1 LKEKSNP
8 KRECTTLVT
17 NQERE
22 TIKKIAL
29 LNALH
34 YGGKAQFQPV
44 LGKLLTEQP
53 QLKTRIKEIAPIIN
67 EIVKEVNALSLEK
80 QKQIANEKRVKTPS
94 KAKVETVK
102 TLPPLPNFEKYKHVV
117 TRFAPNPDCV
127 LHLGSARAIILSDEY
142 AKMYKGAFRLRFEDT
157 DPRLKRSAL
166 PFYDAIREDLKWLGC
181 KWDMETIQSDRLPI
195 YYEHAE
201 KLIKNGGAYICTCSP
216 EKFRDLVLAKKP
228 CPCRDLSPAEHLT
241 RWKQML
247 DGTYKEGK
255 AVVRVKTNLNHPNPA
270 VRDWPALRIINPK
283 KYPHPRVGGKYRVW
297 PLYNFSA
304 GIDDHLMGVTHIIRG
319 KEHLTNQTRQE
330 YMYRHLGWKYP
341 EAIHYGRMKITGG
354 LLSKSKIVEGVR
366 TGAFTGWD
374 DPRLATFI
382 ALRKRGILPETIR
395 RLIIE
400 VGPKT
405 VDVTLSWENLY
416 AINRKLI
423 DPVAN
428 RYFFVRDPRK
438 ITLKPIQRAVTVKTR
453 LHPEHPERGFRVFKI
468 KPKNGEAAF
477 WISSQDANLLK
488 EGNVVRLMGFANI
501 QIENVRTG
509 IIKAVFHSKSHEE
522 AKKLGAPLI
531 QWVPAET
538 GIPCEVIMPDA
549 TTARGIAEDTCRQ
562 LKPNDIIQFERFGF
576 IRVNSIDW
584 KLSTYFAHR

>member
-1 LKEKSNP
+1 LTANE
-8 KRECTTLVT
+8 
-17 NQERE
+17 ERE
-22 TIKKIAL
+22 IIRRIAL

-44 LGKLLTEQP
+44 LGKLLTERP
-53 QLKTRIKEIAPIIN
+53 QLKTRIKEVVSTVN
-67 EIVKEVNALSLEK
+67 EVVREVNELSLIEQERLVKQRWPEVLVKEKAEVEK
-80 QKQIANEKRVKTPS
+80 A
-94 KAKVETVK
+94 
-102 TLPPLPNFEKYKHVV
+102 LPPLLNVEKYEQVV
-117 TRFAPNPDCV
+117 TRFAPNPDCMI
-127 LHLGSARAIILSDEY
+127 HLGNARAIILCDEY
-142 AKMYKGAFRLRFEDT
+142 AKMYKGSFRLRFEDT

-166 PFYDAIREDLKWLGC
+166 PFYDAIREDLKWLDC
-181 KWDMETIQSDRLPI
+181 KWDMEIIQSDRLPL

-201 KLIKNGGAYICTCSP
+201 TLLKNGGAYVCTCTP
-216 EKFRDLVLAKKP
+216 ERFRKLVLAKKP
-228 CPCRDLSPAEHLT
+228 CPCRDLQPTDQLT
-241 RWKQML
+241 RWKHML
-247 DGTYKEGK
+247 DGTYKEGE
-255 AVVRVKTNLNHPNPA
+255 AVVRVKTDLNHPNPA

-283 KYPHPRVGGKYRVW
+283 RYPHPRVGGKYRVW

-304 GIDDHLMGVTHIIRG
+304 GIDDHLMGITHIIRG

-330 YMYRHLGWKYP
+330 YMYQHLGWEYP
-341 EAIHYGRMKITGG
+341 EAIHYGRMKIAGG

-374 DPRLATFI
+374 DPRLATFV

-405 VDVTLSWENLY
+405 VDVTLSWDNLY

-423 DPVAN
+423 DPLAN

-438 ITLKPIQRAVTVKTR
+438 IVVKHVSRAVTVKTR

-468 KPKNGEAAF
+468 KPKDGEAAF
-477 WISSQDANLLK
+477 WISNQDVNVLK
-488 EGNVVRLMGFANI
+488 EGNVVRFMGLFNI
-501 QIENVRTG
+501 QIEKVQKG
-509 IIKAVFHSKSHEE
+509 VIGAVFQSKSHGE

-531 QWVPAET
+531 HWVPAET
-538 GIPCEVIMPDA
+538 GIPCEVVMSDA

-562 LKPNDIIQFERFGF
+562 LKPNDIVQFERFGF
-576 IRVNSIDW
+576 ARIDSVDW
-584 KLSTYFAHR
+584 KVSAYFAHR

>member
-1 LKEKSNP
+1 LA
-8 KRECTTLVT
+8 TTS
-17 NQERE
+17 ERE
-22 TIKKIAL
+22 IIKKIAL

-53 QLKTRIKEIAPIIN
+53 QLKARIKEIVPIVN
-67 EIVKEVNALSLEK
+67 ELVKEVNLLSLEE
-80 QKQIANEKRVKTPS
+80 QKQIVEEKWGEVPS
-94 KAKVETVK
+94 KEKVEAVK
-102 TLPPLPNFEKYKHVV
+102 KLPPLPNVDKYEHVV

-127 LHLGSARAIILSDEY
+127 LHLGSARAIVLSDEY
-142 AKMYKGAFRLRFEDT
+142 AKMYKGSFRLRFEDT

-166 PFYDAIREDLKWLGC
+166 PFYDAIREDLKWLDC
-181 KWDMETIQSDRLPI
+181 KWDMEIIQSDRLPI
-195 YYEHAE
+195 YYEYAE
-201 KLIKNGGAYICTCSP
+201 TLLKNGGAYVCTCPS
-216 EKFRDLVLAKKP
+216 EKFRKLVSAKKP
-228 CPCRDLSPAEHLT
+228 CPCRRLPPTEQLT

-247 DGTYKEGK
+247 DGTYKQGT
-255 AVVRVKTNLNHPNPA
+255 AVVRVKTDLKHTNPA
-270 VRDWPALRIINPK
+270 VRDWPAWRIINPK
-283 KYPHPRVGGKYRVW
+283 KYPHPRMGSKYRVW

-304 GIDDHLMGVTHIIRG
+304 GIDDHLMVITHIIRG

-354 LLSKSKIVEGVR
+354 VLSKSKIVEGVR
-366 TGAFTGWD
+366 AGAFTGWD

-395 RLIIE
+395 RLIME

-405 VDVTLSWENLY
+405 VDVTLSWDNLY

-423 DPVAN
+423 DPLAN

-438 ITLKPIQRAVTVKTR
+438 ILVKRIQRATTIKTR
-453 LHPEHPERGFRVFKI
+453 LHPEHLERGFRVFKI

-488 EGNVVRLMGFANI
+488 EGNIVRLMGFLNI
-501 QIENVRTG
+501 QIQNVRTG
-509 IIKAVFHSKSHEE
+509 VIESVFHSKSHEE
-522 AKKLGAPLI
+522 GKKLGAPLI
-531 QWVPAET
+531 QWVPTET

-549 TTARGIAEDTCRQ
+549 TTARGIAEEACKQ
-562 LKPNDIIQFERFGF
+562 LEPDDIIQFERFGF
-576 IRVNSIDW
+576 VRVDNIDW
-584 KLSTYFAHR
+584 KLSAYFTHR

>member
-1 LKEKSNP
+1 MSAQTLTTNEEKEVI
-8 KRECTTLVT
+8 R
-17 NQERE
+17 
-22 TIKKIAL
+22 KIAL
-29 LNALH
+29 INALH

-44 LGKLLTEQP
+44 LGKLLTERP
-53 QLKTRIKEIAPIIN
+53 HLKTRIKEVAPTIN
-67 EIVKEVNALSLEK
+67 EIVREVNRLSLEK
-80 QKQIANEKRVKTPS
+80 QRSMVKEKWPEALVKERVEAE
-94 KAKVETVK
+94 KA
-102 TLPPLPNFEKYKHVV
+102 LPPLPNVEMYERVV
-117 TRFAPNPDCV
+117 TRFAPNPDCM
-127 LHLGSARAIILSDEY
+127 LHLGNARAIILCNEY

-181 KWDMETIQSDRLPI
+181 KWDMEAIQSDRLPI

-201 KLIKNGGAYICTCSP
+201 KLMKNGGAYVCTCTS
-216 EKFRDLVLAKKP
+216 EKFRKLVLAKKP
-228 CPCRDLSPAEHLT
+228 CPCRTLSPKEQLI
-241 RWKQML
+241 RWRHML

-255 AVVRVKTNLNHPNPA
+255 AVVRVKTDLNHPNPA

-283 KYPHPRVGGKYRVW
+283 KYPHPLVGGKYRVW

-304 GIDDHLMGVTHIIRG
+304 GVDDYLMGITHIIRG

-330 YMYRHLGWKYP
+330 YMYRHFGWEYP

-366 TGAFTGWD
+366 KGVFTGWD

-382 ALRKRGILPETIR
+382 ALRKRGVLPETIKN
-395 RLIIE
+395 LIIE

-405 VDVTLSWENLY
+405 VDVTLSWDNLY
-416 AINRKLI
+416 AVNRKII

-438 ITLKPIQRAVTVKTR
+438 ILVKHVSRAVTVKTR

-468 KPKNGEAAF
+468 KPKDGEAAF

-488 EGNVVRLMGFANI
+488 EDNIVRFMGLFNI
-501 QIENVRTG
+501 RVENVQKG
-509 IIKAVFHSKSHEE
+509 VIEANFHSKPHEE

-531 QWVPAET
+531 HWIPAET
-538 GIPCEVIMPDA
+538 GIPCEVVMPDA
-549 TTARGIAEDTCRQ
+549 ATARGIAEDTCRQ

-576 IRVNSIDW
+576 VRVDNVDW
-584 KLSTYFAHR
+584 KLTAYFAHR